1 VNFAVYREIYI
12 EGDGRGASAA
22 LLGRSSVF
30 LQYFYGPAGP
40 LFRIACQGA
49 THYRPQVQP
58 RLKNQPHRAAMPR
71 LSRNCPMSTFQLM
84 ASRAFAIA
92 ACSFAVAAS
101 ATAQTAPAAAAL
113 KVGDM
118 APDFTVTAVTSSGV
132 NAKPFKLSEHKGE
145 TVVLAFF
152 PKARTSGC
160 TMQMHAYRDKYETL
174 FKNGKKVTVVGVS
187 VDSDTALISWAK
199 DDKIPFHFAADVD
212 RKVGVAYGA
221 NAGTGF
227 HKRFL
232 YVIDPKGKISYVATP
247 FLQASEDAYTELG
260 AAVNTASGTK

>member
-1 VNFAVYREIYI
+1 
-12 EGDGRGASAA
+12 
-22 LLGRSSVF
+22 
-30 LQYFYGPAGP
+30 
-40 LFRIACQGA
+40 
-49 THYRPQVQP
+49 
-58 RLKNQPHRAAMPR
+58 
-71 LSRNCPMSTFQLM
+71 MSTFQHM

-92 ACSFAVAAS
+92 ACSVAIAS
-101 ATAQTAPAAAAL
+101 SAMAQTAPAAEL

-118 APDFTVTAVTSSGV
+118 APDFTVTAVTSAGA

-160 TMQMHAYRDKYETL
+160 TMQMHAYRDKYESL

-221 NAGTGF
+221 SAGTGF
-227 HKRFL
+227 HKRNL
-232 YVIDPKGKISYVATP
+232 YVIDPKGKISYIAIP
-247 FLQASEDAYTELG
+247 FRQASEDAYTELG
-260 AAVNTASGTK
+260 AAVTTASGSK